1 VALICPI
8 CGDRY
13 PDESTFCSKD
23 GGELISIR
31 SARSDSLIGNTI
43 ADRYHVTEQIGVG
56 GMGVVYK
63 ARQKLLD
70 RWVAVKVLPQ
80 ELASDKKAE
89 TRFFNEAKAISQVR
103 HPNIV
108 TLFDFGRAKDGNLY
122 IVMEYVEGEALAARV
137 RQGPLPPP
145 DAVHIALQVMS
156 ALDEAHRAGIVHR
169 DIKSENVMLERLE
182 DGRERVRVLDFG
194 IAKSEGS
201 TRLTKTGMVFGT
213 PEYFSPEQARGQ
225 EIDARTDIYSLGV
238 LFFEMLCGERPFTG
252 ATPAAVVY
260 QHLHEA
266 PRSLVEAFP
275 SLGIPQTLD
284 DYVRF
289 LLQKHPESRPQS
301 AQQAHDIL
309 DGIRHRLGYTSSGA
323 VPSVAS
329 GSMSRFPD
337 MHATPSGARSGGE
350 YRARDS
356 SPVEI
361 SNDPPTRRRPS
372 APSAVADDDFD
383 PLDVPPPSGGRR
395 RYEPEPEEERAVS
408 HANVSLKA
416 QRTIPP
422 DAEPLTAP
430 PISKSKTGASP
441 TNRSR
446 VWLLGA
452 VALVAGIAFW
462 TSSQLDDLNAIGGEP
477 IATRR
482 GLPPQPAPEPSTR
495 AVAAAGPGALAP
507 GSATR
512 LSDLEP
518 AILEQVATY
527 IRPEPIPAWLQRGEL
542 SAPPS
547 PAAASDGLVV
557 VPDGEGARAAAGI
570 RQAVAQESQKLKAVP
585 PGAPDAAEIRYRI
598 ASLEWAAADA
608 MFAVDRARFEKQTE
622 RYLNGLV
629 EEPPVPPEP
638 VYGNAVMELRRLV
651 DEHPTYA
658 HADRALFFLGRGL
671 FAGDQAQEG
680 ATALERLIEAHPE
693 SPLARVAR
701 PMVADHHFDAQR
713 PASARPHYEAMIAEA
728 SPDAPGEARK
738 LYSRFML
745 GYTLY
750 NAGEPGAA
758 TQAFQEVLEAIRG
771 GAPGAEYYKAQAL
784 AGLTASFAK
793 EKDGLRAA
801 RSYFR
806 GLGGKALEQKQLE
819 LLARIWTEQGRSEA
833 AATLLG
839 ELAEATTSEARARRL
854 HLLRAEALAA
864 AKQTD
869 AALTLVRDSL
879 GACLAVASS
888 PYLQLRCLHT
898 LAALHE
904 AKNAP
909 ADARKAR
916 ESLLAAFE
924 SHGLGPGAL
933 EGRYAASARFRL
945 AGEAF
950 SEWVDREARTL
961 ARATPPQVDAIKA
974 RAERLDADLA
984 AVARLND
991 PDWSIA
997 AAYRRGEV
1005 YRTAAEALRKA
1016 GDKGAT
1022 ALEEIALRR
1031 YESARAQAHKHGIR
1045 GEWAIKVQSRLE
1057 SMRPE
1062 RYPPRP

>member
-1 VALICPI
+1 MALICPI

-13 PDESTFCSKD
+13 PDDATFCSKD

-31 SARSDSLIGNTI
+31 SAHSDSLVGNTI

-70 RWVAVKVLPQ
+70 RWVAVKVLPR

-137 RQGPLPPP
+137 RQGPLPAP

-225 EIDARTDIYSLGV
+225 ETDARTDIYSLGV

-266 PRSLVEAFP
+266 PRSLTESFP
-275 SLGIPQTLD
+275 SLGIPKTLD

-301 AQQAHDIL
+301 AQQAHEIL
-309 DGIRHRLGYTSSGA
+309 DGIRQRLGYTSSGA

-337 MHATPSGARSGGE
+337 VHPTPSGPRTGGE
-350 YRARDS
+350 RLARES

-372 APSAVADDDFD
+372 APSAVAHDDFD
-383 PLDVPPPSGGRR
+383 PLDVPPPSGARR

-408 HANVSLKA
+408 HANVCLKA
-416 QRTIPP
+416 QRTAPP
-422 DAEPLTAP
+422 DDADPITAP

-446 VWLLGA
+446 LWLLGA
-452 VALVAGIAFW
+452 VALVAGIALW
-462 TSSQLDDLNAIGGEP
+462 TSTQLDSLTALDGEP

-482 GLPPQPAPEPSTR
+482 GLAPRPAPEPATR
-495 AVAAAGPGALAP
+495 IPPAKTGALAP
-507 GSATR
+507 GSTSR

-570 RQAVAQESQKLKAVP
+570 RQAVAQERQKLKGVP

-598 ASLEWAAADA
+598 ASREWAAADA

-671 FAGDQAQEG
+671 FAGDQADEG
-680 ATALERLIEAHPE
+680 AAALERLIAAHPE

-728 SPDAPGEARK
+728 SADAPGEARK
-738 LYSRFML
+738 LYARFML

-750 NAGEPGAA
+750 NAGEPHAA
-758 TQAFQEVLEAIRG
+758 TQAYQDVLEAIRG
-771 GAPGAEYYKAQAL
+771 GAPGADYYRAQAL
-784 AGLTASFAK
+784 DGLTASFAK

-806 GLGGKALEQKQLE
+806 GLGGKTLEQKQLE
-819 LLARIWTEQGRSEA
+819 LLARIWTEQGRSDSA
-833 AATLLG
+833 AALLE
-839 ELAEATTSEARARRL
+839 ELAAATTSEARTRRL
-854 HLLRAEALAA
+854 NLLRAEALAA

-869 AALTLVRDSL
+869 AALTLVRDAL
-879 GACLAVASS
+879 GACLAVESS

-904 AKNAP
+904 AKKAP

-924 SHGLGPGAL
+924 SHKLGPGAL
-933 EGRYAASARFRL
+933 EARYAASARFRL

-950 SEWVDREARTL
+950 SAWVERDAKTL
-961 ARATPPQVDAIKA
+961 AKATPPQVDAIKA

-1005 YRTAAEALRKA
+1005 YRAAAEALRKA

-1022 ALEEIALRR
+1022 ALEEVALRR

-1045 GEWAIKVQSRLE
+1045 GEWATKVQSRLE